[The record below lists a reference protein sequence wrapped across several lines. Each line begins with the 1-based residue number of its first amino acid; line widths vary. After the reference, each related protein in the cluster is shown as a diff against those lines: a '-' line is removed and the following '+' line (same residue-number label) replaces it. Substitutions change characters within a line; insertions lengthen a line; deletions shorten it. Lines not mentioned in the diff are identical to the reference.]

1 MSRAAK
7 EGERNEGFKSRHS
20 PENAVDAAGTGR
32 VVWLS
37 GRAVGIRAAVRRQ
50 KTECQGRKPMAP
62 QYSLY
67 RQTR

>member
-20 PENAVDAAGTGR
+20 PENAVDAAGSGR
-32 VVWLS
+32 VVRRS
-37 GRAVGIRAAVRRQ
+37 GRAAGLCAAVGRR
-50 KTECQGRKPMAP
+50 KTECQGGKPVAP